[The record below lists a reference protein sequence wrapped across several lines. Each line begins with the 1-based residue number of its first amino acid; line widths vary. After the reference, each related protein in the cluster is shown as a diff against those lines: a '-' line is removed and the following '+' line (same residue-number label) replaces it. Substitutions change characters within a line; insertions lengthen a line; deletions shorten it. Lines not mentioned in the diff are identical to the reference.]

1 MKRNM
6 GIADRVLRIIIAIV
20 IGALYFTGYLYDWWG
35 IVLLVLAI
43 IFVITSF
50 VGFCPA
56 YRILGIKT
64 RARNPEK
71 QPFG

>member
-1 MKRNM
+1 M
-6 GIADRVLRIIIAIV
+6 GVADRVLRIIIAIA
-20 IGALYFTGYLYDWWG
+20 IGALYFTGYLHAWWG
-35 IVLLVLAI
+35 IALLVVAI

-64 RARNPEK
+64 CAVKQEK
-71 QPFG
+71 